1 MCVCVCVGSVCLCV
15 QNSSSEISA
24 HHVNVLINSNMF
36 VAVLTVELKMSVVS
50 KRLHQACVEEMKL
63 DWC

>member
-1 MCVCVCVGSVCLCV
+1 MCLCRLCVCAPVCV
-15 QNSSSEISA
+15 QNGSSEIFA

-36 VAVLTVELKMSVVS
+36 VVVLTVELEMSVVR